1 MNIYTPNRHGARFE
15 VMFLATCKSN
25 IYIIF
30 TYNCTEMSG
39 AGSHRGEAHRL
50 ECWSPG
56 LQPRIPPWC
65 RPSRRRGRREVCPL
79 PGSLRPRAAAGL
91 CVCGGSAAGAHTH
104 VEINSHLSDTEN
116 FYLHFFI
123 TLFLHILNPFNLG
136 TCCLF
141 YYLFLALTVK
151 IYKYSI

>member
-1 MNIYTPNRHGARFE
+1 MYKCNITVPVHLNASHRSAEWIFTHLTDMGQD
-15 VMFLATCKSN
+15 LKSCFWQPASPILYN
-25 IYIIF
+25 IIF

-79 PGSLRPRAAAGL
+79 PRSLRPRAAAGL

-116 FYLHFFI
+116 FYLHFWVLAVSFI
-123 TLFLHILNPFNLG
+123 IYFLL
-136 TCCLF
+136 
-141 YYLFLALTVK
+141 
-151 IYKYSI
+151 SQ